1 MTRTTAVVAAVTAA
15 ACLMATAASAMSV
28 QEFLSTAAH
37 VPHNPTALLRPD
49 ARRLMGEIQGAFA
62 TLKTE
67 RETAV
72 AAHRQPAYCPPV
84 GQHARIS
91 ADDILARLNAVPA
104 SRRSISVT
112 QAMREWMAER
122 YPCPAA

>member
-1 MTRTTAVVAAVTAA
+1 MKRFTLAWVAVGAMLLASS
-15 ACLMATAASAMSV
+15 ASAMTV
-28 QEFLSTAAH
+28 QEFLTTSAGI
-37 VPHNPTALLRPD
+37 PRNPMALLRAD
-49 ARRLMGEIQGAFA
+49 TRRLMDEIKGAFA

-72 AAHRQPAYCPPV
+72 AARRRPAFCPPESGRASV
-84 GQHARIS
+84 N
-91 ADDILARLNAVPA
+91 ADQILARLNSVPA

-122 YPCPAA
+122 YPCPPQ